1 MFSFVRLKNKQ
12 KVKSKKIDKAL
23 INKLGER
30 LKYLR
35 INSGY
40 TSQEIFS
47 YECGIPRAQYAR
59 YEKGSNMTMLSLE
72 KIIIFHNITWAEFFS
87 ESFD

>member
-1 MFSFVRLKNKQ
+1 M
-12 KVKSKKIDKAL
+12 KSKE
-23 INKLGER
+23 INKSLIIKLGD
-30 LKYLR
+30 R
-35 INSGY
+35 IKAMRIKSGY

-59 YEKGSNMTMLSLE
+59 YEKGANITMLSLE
-72 KIIIFHNITWAEFFS
+72 KIITFHKITWSEFFS